1 MAKDKQIAKFR
12 EKYDKGKLIVESQTP
27 NIPSVIFINS
37 DECFVGNIQVLLEL
51 QWHIIEKHFLL
62 SFIWE
67 KYTLRHYFPTDIKE
81 EKSLTRSM
89 IPTQTKVKC
98 FAFLPIAI
106 GKSFRFNILLN
117 VSILFLKKRNVHIV

>member
-67 KYTLRHYFPTDIKE
+67 KCTLRRYFPTDIKE
-81 EKSLTRSM
+81 KKSLTRSM
-89 IPTQTKVKC
+89 IPTQTKSQVLC
-98 FAFLPIAI
+98 IFAHCHWKIFQI
-106 GKSFRFNILLN
+106 
-117 VSILFLKKRNVHIV
+117 